1 MPHGN
6 GFHAFR
12 HANETLMDRFSVPL
26 KVRQDRL
33 GHADSRMTLGI
44 YTHVAGADAKR
55 AASQLGAVVW
65 GRTFEVSDA
74 NGREKEK
81 PESAAIANSGY
92 ID

>member
-1 MPHGN
+1 VPHGN

-44 YTHVAGADAKR
+44 YTHVAGEDAKR

-81 PESAAIANSGY
+81 PEPAAIANSGY
-92 ID
+92 IN